1 MRKATFKDQDEISL
15 GQLMEPLNAD
25 LAVDQLFGRAE
36 VEQILEALS
45 EQDDSVITFHS
56 GVLVSLWSVS
66 SSPPCL
72 VADALVSAV
81 LLSAALRPSRL

>member
-56 GVLVSLWSVS
+56 GVLVR
-66 SSPPCL
+66 
-72 VADALVSAV
+72 
-81 LLSAALRPSRL
+81 SAAFLLLLCAR